1 MHLHMNV
8 LMFMKINCFVDSSSY
23 LFSNC
28 STFPQISNG
37 LALMVLVVCEVEENT
52 VQPSPQRSNGLALIV
67 LVVCEVEENTVQS
80 SPQRS
85 NGLALIVLVVCELEK
100 RKLFMSNVY
109 MMVSV
114 PLGETSMYEL
124 WVSNCNT

>member
-8 LMFMKINCFVDSSSY
+8 LMFMKTNCFVDSSSY

-37 LALMVLVVCEVEENT
+37 LALM
-52 VQPSPQRSNGLALIV
+52 V